1 MILVNTYILV
11 GKNIFEVY
19 DTYVSNGGKTAT
31 ADNPSGTRI
40 NDNPNVKILVSVG
53 KPPAPAPAA
62 PTPACPPCRL
72 YIY

>member
-40 NDNPNVKILVSVG
+40 NDNANVKILVSVG
-53 KPPAPAPAA
+53 KPPAPAA
-62 PTPACPPCRL
+62 PTPACPPCRV

>member
-1 MILVNTYILV
+1 MSR
-11 GKNIFEVY
+11 KNIFEGY

-40 NDNPNVKILVSVG
+40 NDNANVKILVSVG
-53 KPPAPAPAA
+53 KPPAPAA
-62 PTPACPPCRL
+62 PTPACPPFRV